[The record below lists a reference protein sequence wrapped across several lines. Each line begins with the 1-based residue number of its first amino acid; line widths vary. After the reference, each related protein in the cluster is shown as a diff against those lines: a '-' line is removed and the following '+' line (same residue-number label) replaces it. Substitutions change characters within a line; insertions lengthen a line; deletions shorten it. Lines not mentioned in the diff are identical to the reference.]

1 MSSRIN
7 PVSGNRAVNGSGEP
21 APEAP
26 KMTVVQNALVQ
37 SAFSHLSCP
46 PALEPKKEEL
56 IHDAMNLKK
65 IRVDNGLEKVPTF
78 RLDLTNQELR
88 LLDTMFERW
97 ALYDRICLYELL
109 ALDLYTEIV
118 KLGKYLPK
126 EAMAAIQ
133 ESFCAEFAISYASIC
148 AEKSKD
154 GCPVPL
160 EFVKPG
166 VKSANRRFAIS
177 RESTVGSFAKL
188 KETLQQLASTKKRL
202 SSVSSS
208 LNSVMKKFDLMKGL
222 LLHPEGINLLTQFN
236 LLAHKDKLPNVTAL
250 NSNSPHKTLEDLI
263 QYVQF
268 LDTSFACGVKKGF
281 LGIQSLILHDL
292 AEQLASAAQKS
303 NLFQAIKQF
312 KREFA
317 PRYLDL
323 HDETEALK
331 NAIKAAGLGK
341 LTPAEYYGQHKT
353 QLTSNKNPQEFAS
366 QLFVNL
372 MTIGLT
378 AQFNYDVFEIL
389 DEQIMEPLYPGVYIP
404 TSSCLLRFNI
414 NFQTALAQV
423 EQLLGQL
430 LGQTERD
437 KNLPHA
443 TPTSLSNAQQIVL
456 RTLLKTADLGS
467 FFVPRLLSLPLTD
480 YKQDISKLNSRSLG
494 RFNLHLWLPFLKSVE
509 PCVKLMTQITQELS
523 DRRTIFLGEI
533 EKFLRTVDRAELI
546 SHRREWTHFF
556 REFCFQN
563 SLDLCRW
570 TMIAQDI
577 RAISQIHVN
586 LAVVNSEEHLLP
598 EALVDYMELEG
609 IEELFNKLLYP
620 SQNPMHED
628 LEDKPV
634 RVRARV
640 ARVES
645 VPAAAPTPQQEAPQ
659 QEAAPREKLESKKN
673 SQQES
678 APVERASTALFAI
691 RRGEK
696 TRKIM
701 SRLRELGF
709 LPVSKRGS
717 HQKLEGKEG
726 QTVII
731 PTGGKRKHQ
740 KPGTGASIATQANR
754 KN

>member
-7 PVSGNRAVNGSGEP
+7 PVSGNRVVNGSGAP

-37 SAFSHLSCP
+37 SALSHLRCA
-46 PALEPKKEEL
+46 PALEPKREDL
-56 IHDAMNLKK
+56 VRDGMNLKK
-65 IRVDNGLEKVPTF
+65 PQVDNWPEDAPAFQLG
-78 RLDLTNQELR
+78 LTNPELR
-88 LLDTMFERW
+88 LLDSMFDRW

-126 EAMAAIQ
+126 EATAAIL
-133 ESFCAEFAISYASIC
+133 ESFCAEFAISYVSIC
-148 AEKSKD
+148 AENAKS

-160 EFVKPG
+160 EFAKPG
-166 VKSANRRFAIS
+166 VKSANRLFAKS
-177 RESTVGSFAKL
+177 RESTAHSFAEL
-188 KETLQQLASTKKRL
+188 KETLRLLASTKKRL

-208 LNSVMKKFDLMKGL
+208 LNSVTKKLELMQRL
-222 LLHPEGINLLTQFN
+222 LLHPEAMNLLTQFN
-236 LLAHKDKLPNVTAL
+236 LLAHKEKLPNVTAL
-250 NSNSPHKTLEDLI
+250 NSDSPHKTLEDLV

-268 LDTSFACGVKKGF
+268 LDTSFTCGVKKGF
-281 LGIQSLILHDL
+281 LGVQSLLLHEL
-292 AEQLASAAQKS
+292 AEQLKGAAQKS

-312 KREFA
+312 KHAFA
-317 PRYLDL
+317 PRYLEL
-323 HDETEALK
+323 HDTIEALK
-331 NAIKAAGLGK
+331 RATKAAGLGK
-341 LTPAEYYGQHKT
+341 LTPAEYYQQHNT
-353 QLTSNKNPQEFAS
+353 QLLSNKNAQEFAS

-372 MTIGLT
+372 MTVGLI

-423 EQLLGQL
+423 SQLFKQAEQ
-430 LGQTERD
+430 D
-437 KNLPHA
+437 KNLPTA
-443 TPTSLSNAQQIVL
+443 TPASLSNAQQTAL
-456 RTLLKTADLGS
+456 QALLKTADLRS

-480 YKQDISKLNSRSLG
+480 YMQDISNLNTRSSG
-494 RFNLHLWLPFLKSVE
+494 RFHLHLWLPFLKGVE
-509 PCVKLMTQITQELS
+509 PCVKLMTQITQELP
-523 DRRTIFLGEI
+523 DRRTAFLGEV
-533 EKFLRTVDRAELI
+533 EKFLRSIDRTELI
-546 SHRREWTHFF
+546 SHRQEWIHFF

-563 SLDLCRW
+563 SLDVCRW

-598 EALVDYMELEG
+598 EALVDYMDLEG

-620 SQNPMHED
+620 PQNPMHED

-634 RVRARV
+634 RVQT
-640 ARVES
+640 RVES
-645 VPAAAPTPQQEAPQ
+645 VAAAAPAPRQEAP
-659 QEAAPREKLESKKN
+659 PREKLESKKN
-673 SQQES
+673 SQLES
-678 APVERASTALFAI
+678 APAERASPSLFTI

-696 TRKIM
+696 TRRILA
-701 SRLRELGF
+701 RLRELGF
-709 LPVSKRGS
+709 IPVSKRGS

-740 KPGTGASIATQANR
+740 KRGTAASIADQAKR